1 LKAVGEARAFGAV
14 TIVNAIATGSG
25 AALSVDLWTDAKVEL
40 TDNSGVIKGIIKT
53 DPQESTTLIEK
64 TVEAVLNFFKL
75 ERKYGANVET
85 NSTIPIAKGLK
96 SSSSAANAVAL
107 ATLAA
112 LGKKLSDLTI
122 INLGVNAALAAKV
135 TVTGAFDDACASYFG
150 NLVVTDNVN
159 RKLLKRFKIREK
171 HAVLILVP
179 KEKAYTTKIDAN
191 RTKLV
196 SAVIDVALRE
206 TLSGNYWQ
214 ALTLNG
220 LAYSAALGY
229 NTTPVLS
236 ALSAGALAAGLSGK
250 GPSIA
255 AVVPLHK
262 VEYVKK
268 AWEPYPGEI
277 ITTDIN
283 HQKAFAKR
291 KPS

>member
-1 LKAVGEARAFGAV
+1 LIAVGEARAFGAV

-25 AALSVDLWTDAKVEL
+25 AALGVDLWTDAKVEL
-40 TDNSGVIKGIIKT
+40 TNNPGVIKGVIKN

-64 TVEAVLNFFKL
+64 TVETVLDYFKL
-75 ERKYGANVET
+75 KRKYGANIET
-85 NSTIPIAKGLK
+85 DSTIPIAKGLK

-112 LGKKLSDLTI
+112 LGKKLSDLAI
-122 INLGVNAALAAKV
+122 VNLGVNAALAAKV

-150 NLVVTDNVN
+150 NLIVADNVN
-159 RKLLKRFKIREK
+159 RKILKRFKIK
-171 HAVLILVP
+171 GNYVVLILVP
-179 KEKAYTTKIDAN
+179 KEKVYTAKVDTNK
-191 RTKLV
+191 TKLV
-196 SAVIDVALRE
+196 SALVDVALRE
-206 TLSGNYWQ
+206 TLSGNYWS

-229 NTTPVLS
+229 NTEPVLS

-262 VEYVKK
+262 VDFVKK
-268 AWEPYPGEI
+268 AWEPYGEI
-277 ITTDIN
+277 ITAHIN
-283 HQKAFAKR
+283 RQKAFVKR
-291 KPS
+291 ISS

>member
-40 TDNSGVIKGIIKT
+40 TDNPGVIKGVIKT
-53 DPQESTTLIEK
+53 DPQESTILIEK
-64 TVEAVLNFFKL
+64 TVETVLNFFKL
-75 ERKYGANVET
+75 DRKHGANVET

-96 SSSSAANAVAL
+96 SSSSAANAIVL

-112 LGKKLSDLTI
+112 LGKKLGDLTI

-159 RKLLKRFKIREK
+159 RKILKRFKIREN

-179 KEKAYTTKIDAN
+179 KEKSYTARIDTN
-191 RTKLV
+191 RTKHV
-196 SAVIDVALRE
+196 SSLIDIALRE
-206 TLSGNYWQ
+206 TLSGNCWP

-220 LAYSAALGY
+220 LAYSTALGY
-229 NTTPVLS
+229 NTDPVLS

-255 AVVPLHK
+255 AVVPPNK
-262 VEYVKK
+262 VDFVKE
-268 AWEPYPGEI
+268 AWKLYLGEI
-277 ITTDIN
+277 ITTHIN
-283 HQKAFAKR
+283 RKKAFVKR
-291 KPS
+291 SPL

>member
-1 LKAVGEARAFGAV
+1 LKAIGEARAFGAV

-40 TDNSGVIKGIIKT
+40 TDNPGVINGVIKT

-75 ERKYGANVET
+75 ERRHGANVET

-150 NLVVTDNVN
+150 NLVVTDNIN
-159 RKLLKRFKIREK
+159 RTILKRFKIKET
-171 HAVLILVP
+171 HTVLILVP
-179 KEKAYTTKIDAN
+179 KEKAYTAKIDTN

-196 SAVIDVALRE
+196 SALADVALRE
-206 TLSGNYWQ
+206 TLSGNYWP

-229 NTTPVLS
+229 NTDPVLS
-236 ALSAGALAAGLSGK
+236 AFAAGALAAGLSGK

-262 VEYVKK
+262 VDFVKK
-268 AWEPYPGEI
+268 AWEQYIGEI
-277 ITTDIN
+277 ITTHIN
-283 HQKAFAKR
+283 RQKAFVKR
-291 KPS
+291 RPL